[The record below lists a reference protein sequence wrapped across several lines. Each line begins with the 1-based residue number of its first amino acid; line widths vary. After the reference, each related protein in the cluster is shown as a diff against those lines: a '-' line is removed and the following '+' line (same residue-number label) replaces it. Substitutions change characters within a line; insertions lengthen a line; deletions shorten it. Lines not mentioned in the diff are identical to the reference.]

1 MNKSAHVIIMGGGPA
16 GSIAALTLQKL
27 GHQVTVFE
35 KEKFPRYR
43 VGESFL
49 PGTLSILHRL
59 GLSEKIEQA
68 GYVLKPSATFLWGK
82 TEAPWTFSFSTP
94 KTEDWVFDHAI
105 QVLRSDFD
113 QMLLEEAA

>member
-59 GLSEKIEQA
+59 GLSEKIAQA
-68 GYVLKPSATFLWGK
+68 GYVDRKS
-82 TEAPWTFSFSTP
+82 
-94 KTEDWVFDHAI
+94 V
-105 QVLRSDFD
+105 V
-113 QMLLEEAA
+113 